1 MFSLFTGFIDFIVSP
16 TMSVLGD
23 VLEAILRGLEPN
35 KKKQDSDSVKEVQK
49 DKVNTEL
56 GKATFFGFLKGF
68 RLGSERRRERLRG
81 LRPHP
86 ELRRP
91 PAALDRR
98 PRRQQGTLAEE
109 ARRR

>member
-1 MFSLFTGFIDFIVSP
+1 
-16 TMSVLGD
+16 MSVLGD

-56 GKATFFGFLKGF
+56 GKATFFVFLKGF

-98 PRRQQGTLAEE
+98 PRRQQGALAEE

>member
-1 MFSLFTGFIDFIVSP
+1 MLKIYTVCSYVCSLFTGFIDFIVSP

-56 GKATFFGFLKGF
+56 GKTVFFLVF
-68 RLGSERRRERLRG
+68 
-81 LRPHP
+81 
-86 ELRRP
+86 
-91 PAALDRR
+91 
-98 PRRQQGTLAEE
+98 
-109 ARRR
+109 